1 MGLRFRESDMGGG
14 ICAGRHSAAIRLGR
28 CLLRRRVRWRRLGT
42 APEMQGAAILSA
54 SESGARPGQRPLNTG
69 GRFSRKACSASRWS
83 SVSWQRIMP
92 MASVSNA
99 SDKPPSSAARM
110 LRFM

>member
-14 ICAGRHSAAIRLGR
+14 ICAGRHQRSDPARSLPAAETRTLESP
-28 CLLRRRVRWRRLGT
+28 GT
-42 APEMQGAAILSA
+42 APEMQGAAILPA
-54 SESGARPGQRPLNTG
+54 SESDARSGQRPLNTG
-69 GRFSRKACSASRWS
+69 GRFSRNARSASLWS

-92 MASVSNA
+92 MASVSSA